1 MILLSNRHRLAAAE
15 LWAAFGGA
23 VILYDGFKTLI
34 SRARQPAAGMLT
46 HASGLAYPSGHTTQT
61 IATWG
66 IIAILLATGRP
77 PRTRIQLMA
86 IAASVIL
93 LVGASRIYLG
103 THWLTD
109 VLGGYALGG
118 TWLALI
124 LAFHLK
130 RRAKTPAGT

>member
-1 MILLSNRHRLAAAE
+1 
-15 LWAAFGGA
+15 
-23 VILYDGFKTLI
+23 
-34 SRARQPAAGMLT
+34 
-46 HASGLAYPSGHTTQT
+46 
-61 IATWG
+61 
-66 IIAILLATGRP
+66 
-77 PRTRIQLMA
+77 MA

-103 THWLTD
+103 AHWLTD